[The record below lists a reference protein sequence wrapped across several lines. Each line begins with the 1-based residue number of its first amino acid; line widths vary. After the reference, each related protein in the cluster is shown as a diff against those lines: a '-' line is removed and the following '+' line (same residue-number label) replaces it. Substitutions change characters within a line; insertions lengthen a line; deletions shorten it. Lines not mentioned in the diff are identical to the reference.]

1 MYSIGHFAKTMVFS
15 GVRKGQFARQTKAC
29 WRCSHIRLFSATRVC
44 SSTMPAWVID
54 KYGSNEVLRFSKD
67 APFPVI
73 NYPNEVI
80 VKVFAAGLNP
90 IDVSMRG
97 ERLLTRFDVHDFPIL
112 SWILCLKWQE
122 PHEWQRDTYVR
133 KTPFMIAEMLILT
146 VRKMSLDC

>member
-1 MYSIGHFAKTMVFS
+1 MCSIGHFAKAMVFS
-15 GVRKGQFARQTKAC
+15 GVRKSQFARQMKSC
-29 WRCSHIRLFSATRVC
+29 WRCSHTRLFSATRVC
-44 SSTMPAWVID
+44 SSTMPAWVIE

-97 ERLLTRFDVHDFPIL
+97 ER
-112 SWILCLKWQE
+112 Q
-122 PHEWQRDTYVR
+122 
-133 KTPFMIAEMLILT
+133 MA
-146 VRKMSLDC
+146 SLN

>member
-1 MYSIGHFAKTMVFS
+1 MVFS
-15 GVRKGQFARQTKAC
+15 GVRKGQFARQMKAC

-44 SSTMPAWVID
+44 SSTMPAWVIE

-97 ERLLTRFDVHDFPIL
+97 ERQMASVN
-112 SWILCLKWQE
+112 
-122 PHEWQRDTYVR
+122 
-133 KTPFMIAEMLILT
+133 
-146 VRKMSLDC
+146 

>member
-1 MYSIGHFAKTMVFS
+1 MCSIGNFAKTMVFS
-15 GVRKGQFARQTKAC
+15 GVRKGPFARLMKAC
-29 WRCSHIRLFSATRVC
+29 WGCSHTRLFSVTRVC
-44 SSTMPAWVID
+44 SSTMPAWVIE

-97 ERLLTRFDVHDFPIL
+97 ERQTASVN
-112 SWILCLKWQE
+112 
-122 PHEWQRDTYVR
+122 
-133 KTPFMIAEMLILT
+133 
-146 VRKMSLDC
+146 